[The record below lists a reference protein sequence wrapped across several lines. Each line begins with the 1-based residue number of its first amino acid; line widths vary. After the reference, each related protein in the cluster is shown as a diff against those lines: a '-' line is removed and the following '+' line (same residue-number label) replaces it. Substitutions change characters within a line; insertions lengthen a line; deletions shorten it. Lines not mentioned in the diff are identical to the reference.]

1 MSKRMKMIGAA
12 ALLIVLLLLLYIHSR
27 GHREY
32 VIDVDALHWNGGYLE
47 GDHYVIDEKNE
58 RGVICYTNLMELNPG
73 DYVIRVNY
81 EQQFVENT
89 IQIHYGDKIKEV
101 PLPLDETVYEVPLTT
116 DETHNR
122 VMIEILYE
130 KTGKLTITSV
140 EVIGAKLFFTD
151 MYFLMVMLL
160 LGVCIVSVLWRKGV
174 FDVSGQRK
182 LAWLLLWGAII
193 ISCLPFAEAGI
204 SSGDDT
210 FWHMG
215 RIDGIRDALRIG
227 EFPARI
233 SPYEY
238 NGYGML
244 QTMYPNG
251 FLYLAALLR
260 LCHVSA
266 PMAYKVIMILGNVGA
281 GLAASYA
288 VVSVQRGQDGG
299 IGSDKQAWCG
309 AVAGAVYCL
318 MPYRLLNI
326 YSRSALGEVLA
337 MIFWPLLFLGLY
349 HLLIGDK
356 KKWYWLAIAMT
367 GMINTHIISFLLSFF
382 ICAGIC
388 LIWVKRLFSERRY
401 LYGVRAALF
410 TIALN
415 AAYLVPFLYFY
426 LGNYTGADMITY
438 AGEPMKVMYLMTAGF
453 KSFLAPMFGI
463 AGLACLAM
471 IIAGVCFREKAKN
484 DNDWFLLTILL
495 LGCICLFA
503 ATDLVPYEQLLK
515 LPLFEALVKSIQF
528 PWRLVGI
535 ATAAT
540 ALLVG
545 WVQAVNDGLY
555 RYRYVLAVGLMV
567 LLLPAIVPFF
577 REGDLNRM
585 DEFSRDNYQDYFP
598 ANASMAEKEM
608 AETDIIDDT
617 SLHVSDET
625 AVSVKDYQRAGKD
638 ITFTY
643 TSDTDGQ
650 YVDIPV
656 FYYPGCFSAKDGGE
670 RALLMEESPE
680 GRIRLR
686 LRQAREPITVR
697 VFYRDAP
704 MFNIALWVSIF
715 TLAACGVNFV
725 WRKKNVKKNKQ

>member
-1 MSKRMKMIGAA
+1 MTKRMKITGAA
-12 ALLIVLLLLLYIHSR
+12 AIVVVVLLLLYIHNR

-32 VIDVDALHWNGGYLE
+32 VIGIDALHWNGGYLE

-58 RGVICYTNLMELNPG
+58 QGVICYTNLMELNPG

-89 IQIHYGDKIKEV
+89 IRIHYGDKITEL
-101 PLPLDETVYEVPLTT
+101 PLPLDETVFEVPLST
-116 DETHNR
+116 DEAHNR
-122 VMIEILYE
+122 VMIEILYQ
-130 KTGKLTITSV
+130 KTGKFTITSV
-140 EVIGAKLFFTD
+140 ELIGAQIFFTD
-151 MYFLMVMLL
+151 MYFLMVIMLL
-160 LGVCIVSVLWRKGV
+160 SVGIVLVLRWKGI

-182 LAWLLLWGAII
+182 LSWLLLWGAII

-204 SSGDDT
+204 SPGDDI

-227 EFPARI
+227 GFPARI

-266 PMAYKVIMILGNVGA
+266 PLAYKVIMILGNIGA

-288 VVSVQRGQDGG
+288 VVSILREQDGG
-299 IGSDKQAWCG
+299 NRSEKQAWCG

-337 MIFWPLLFLGLY
+337 MVFWPLLFLGLY
-349 HLLIGDK
+349 HLLIGNK

-367 GMINTHIISFLLSFF
+367 GMINTHIISFMLSFL

-388 LIWVKRLFSERRY
+388 LIWVKRLCSERRY

-415 AAYLVPFLYFY
+415 AVYLVPFLYFY
-426 LGNYTGADMITY
+426 LGKYTGADMITY

-453 KSFLAPMFGI
+453 KSFLAPMFGV
-463 AGLACLAM
+463 AGLACLAI
-471 IIAGVCFREKAKN
+471 IIAGVFFREKAKS
-484 DNDWFLLTILL
+484 DSDWFLLTILL

-535 ATAAT
+535 ATAAA

-577 REGDLNRM
+577 REGDLSRM

-598 ANASMAEKEM
+598 DNARKTEKEM
-608 AETDIIDDT
+608 TEIDVIDDT
-617 SLHVSDET
+617 TLRLSDENT
-625 AVSVKDYQRAGKD
+625 VNVHDYQRAGKD

-643 TSDTDGQ
+643 TSDAEGQ

-656 FYYPGCFSAKDGGE
+656 FYYPGCFAAKDGSG
-670 RALLMEESPE
+670 RVLSMEESPE
-680 GRIRLR
+680 GRIRLH
-686 LRQAREPITVR
+686 LDQAAEPLSVK
-697 VFYRDAP
+697 VSYQDAP
-704 MFNIALWVSIF
+704 MFVIALWVSIV
-715 TLAACGVNFV
+715 TALLVIVWLAYG
-725 WRKKNVKKNKQ
+725 RKKIRTTQN